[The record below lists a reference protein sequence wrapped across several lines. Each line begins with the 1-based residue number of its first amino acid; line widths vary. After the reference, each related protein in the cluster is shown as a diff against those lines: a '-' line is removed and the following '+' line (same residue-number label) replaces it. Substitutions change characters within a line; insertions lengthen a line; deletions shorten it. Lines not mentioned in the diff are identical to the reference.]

1 MDINPLGF
9 WYEQGVLEIK
19 KILMALVILM
29 GSFYISFGQINS
41 AHAEGGFFLRVLP
54 DSSKEWSDNSKL
66 WVVAVPGAK
75 TTRKFTLANTTNRSI
90 NVNLKLGGSRI
101 LDGVISFDKD
111 VKLKSAGYASFSEN
125 PVKLARN
132 EQKVIEVAFSPPA
145 GLESFAEDGYLVAS
159 VAGKDA
165 PSTKSG
171 VQVVIPTIYQYAY
184 PMFVGVGSFAE
195 YRSDF
200 EIVDVGGYINSKGNA
215 LKVFLKNT
223 GKIPILLSG
232 DVSFQDATFG
242 GPVLGPFGFSTS
254 RISPGQ
260 TAYAAVQLPETITET
275 SWKIFTKAIVGNNTK
290 TRTFEKDLSFTGVS
304 VFMRTIQVLLAI
316 VSILGLLWSWRQL
329 RPSKRQGVLDASIV
343 PNKRRGLRLRRVS
356 NPKIDDLDFDANAVI
371 SKLMEEIRA
380 ESDKA
385 ISASKIKVATKR
397 TPVKKGV
404 VQGKKNVKG
413 AKK

>member
-1 MDINPLGF
+1 
-9 WYEQGVLEIK
+9 
-19 KILMALVILM
+19 MALIILM
-29 GSFYISFGQINS
+29 GAFSSSFGPINS
-41 AHAEGGFFLRVLP
+41 AHAQGGFFLRVLP
-54 DSSKEWSDNSKL
+54 DSSKEWADNSKL

-75 TTRKFTLANTTNRSI
+75 STRKFTVANTTNRPI
-90 NVNLKLGGSRI
+90 NVDLKLGGAQI
-101 LDGVISFDKD
+101 LDGLISFDKD
-111 VKLKSAGYASFSEN
+111 AKLKSAGYASFSEN

-132 EQKVIEVAFSPPA
+132 EQKVIEVVFSPPA
-145 GLESFAEDGYLVAS
+145 GVESFAEDGYLVAS
-159 VAGKDA
+159 VAGKDTSA
-165 PSTKSG
+165 TSG
-171 VQVVIPTIYQYAY
+171 VQVVIPTVYQYAY
-184 PMFVGVGSFAE
+184 PMFVGVGSYAE

-200 EIVDVGGYINSKGNA
+200 EIVDVDGYINSKGNA

-223 GKIPILLSG
+223 GKMPILLSG

-275 SWKIFTKAIVGNNTK
+275 SWKIFAKATVGINTK

-304 VFMRTIQVLLAI
+304 LLTRAIQVLLAT
-316 VSILGLLWSWRQL
+316 VSILGLLWSWRQF

-343 PNKRRGLRLRRVS
+343 PNNRRRLRLRRDRE
-356 NPKIDDLDFDANAVI
+356 PKVDDLDFDTDAVI
-371 SKLMEEIRA
+371 SKLMEEIRI

-397 TPVKKGV
+397 KPVKKVV